1 MKRLIFALALIF
13 AVSSVFAADGDRLAE
28 KLFAPETVPLMLTD
42 FGLNGAGKPFFQAQ
56 DKPESEPE
64 PEPET
69 SQLSTRSSRYSDVNP
84 GKALLLSAI
93 VPGAGQFYARQWVS
107 GGIFLFIELAAWG
120 SVYYFYNES
129 MDKQDEFEKFARKHF
144 KEDDYRK
151 EEYDL
156 ATDGRYGD
164 TLDVG
169 NIYDGTSEQWTA
181 LDWNIKSK
189 FLPNFGFTHELP
201 THDGE
206 YNFDNE
212 SLEQQFYE
220 MIGKYIHQFGFGWN
234 DGYGDTDEFPHFEG
248 ASPNSKK
255 YMGMR
260 HDHNVLWDYSDW
272 GLKVA
277 LLNHVASAL
286 HVSFTVKAG
295 RREAKTDLSFRQIPY
310 DRELINAAGLNITW

>member
-1 MKRLIFALALIF
+1 MKRLIFVLALIF

-56 DKPESEPE
+56 DKPEPEPE

-69 SQLSTRSSRYSDVNP
+69 SPLSERSSKYSGVNP

-129 MDKQDEFEKFARKHF
+129 MDKQDEFEEFAQEHF
-144 KEDDYRK
+144 IEDDYRSV
-151 EEYDL
+151 EYSL
-156 ATDGRYGD
+156 ATNAMYGD
-164 TLDVG
+164 TLIPY
-169 NIYDGTSEQWTA
+169 NGTPAEWTA
-181 LDWNIKSK
+181 LDWNTKIH
-189 FLPNFGFTHELP
+189 FLPKEGFTHELP
-201 THDGE
+201 THDEE
-206 YNFDNE
+206 YNFDDQ
-212 SLEQQFYE
+212 SMEQQYYE
-220 MIGKYIHQFGFGWN
+220 MIGKYLHQFGFGWN

-286 HVSFTVKAG
+286 HASFTVKAG
-295 RREAKTDLSFRQIPY
+295 RREAKADLSFRQIPY